1 MIPLPSNIKS
11 VIIAVVVIT
20 AFFMG
25 WMVNGWRHDAALKKA
40 LQETIDL
47 QHAYDDYAREVTQKF
62 QNQQAKQVLIYRD
75 IKGKVKDV
83 TDNRICFADS
93 NALSLWNSALTGDV
107 PKATSGTI
115 KEAPTTDTFKVTDEQ
130 VLTNVI
136 ENFEQAKQIR
146 DQLNALIDWFEN
158 NEKVGKQDGII

>member
-1 MIPLPSNIKS
+1 MHVKAG
-11 VIIAVVVIT
+11 IIAVGV
-20 AFFMG
+20 ALSFLAG
-25 WMVNGWRHDAALKKA
+25 WTVNGWRHDGAMKKA

-47 QHAYDDYAREVTQKF
+47 QRAYDDYAREAVTKF
-62 QNQQAKQVLIYRD
+62 QNQQTRQVIVYRD
-75 IKGKVKDV
+75 LKRKVKDV

-93 NALSLWNSALTGDV
+93 NALSLWNSALTGSV
-107 PKATSGTI
+107 PKATTGTT
-115 KEAPTTDTFKVTDEQ
+115 KTTTSADTATDEQ

-158 NEKVGKQDGII
+158 NEAIGK